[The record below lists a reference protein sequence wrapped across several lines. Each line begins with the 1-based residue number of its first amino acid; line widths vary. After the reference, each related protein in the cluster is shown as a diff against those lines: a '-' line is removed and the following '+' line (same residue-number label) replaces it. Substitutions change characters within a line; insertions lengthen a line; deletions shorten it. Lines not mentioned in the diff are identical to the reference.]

1 MTVVKFPRTKGRGR
15 YGDGTIVAQP
25 DGGFRV
31 QVSAGRD
38 PKTGKRLRY
47 SGYAPT
53 KDEARAL
60 KLKLCG
66 SAVAQ
71 EKTAKEPLRPH
82 AAEWTV
88 ASWLDEWKT
97 RTTRSKNG
105 NSQAFRDN
113 KSDHIKDHLGTILLT
128 ELREAD
134 VRTLVNTTLAKRHCG
149 MDPLA
154 PQTRDHVRDVLHAA
168 LREAV
173 LDEDV
178 ALPRNVA
185 TRVKVLDYDDEEFN
199 PRVLTD
205 AEYER
210 FLQAAA
216 RHDRIRERKLAG
228 RKLPVVPI
236 EAAFVLLAERGLRE
250 GELLGLQLRHI
261 DLDAGTLAIEQ
272 QLQPIRGGGPTK
284 GEPRRNGRNLMLCP
298 TKSKTSRRT
307 MHLTERSKT
316 VLRAH
321 LAALAALDAAFG
333 TWNPD
338 EMLFPTPNGIPMHP
352 ATLVHDHFHPICALA
367 SITPRSRRHPEG
379 LRVHDL
385 RHNSAT
391 RMLRKTK
398 DIDRVRRIHGWSS
411 LKMVQRYV
419 HLLAIDEEIEQ
430 SVAG

>member
-1 MTVVKFPRTKGRGR
+1 MTVVKFPRSKRRGR
-15 YGDGTIVAQP
+15 YGDGTIVEQQ
-25 DGGFRV
+25 GGRFRV

-38 PKTGKRLRY
+38 PKTGKRLRL
-47 SGYAPT
+47 SGYAQT
-53 KDEARAL
+53 KDAAMAL
-60 KLKLCG
+60 KRKLCG
-66 SAVAQ
+66 SAVERDKAPQ
-71 EKTAKEPLRPH
+71 ATARRS
-82 AAEWTV
+82 AAAWTV

-97 RTTRSKNG
+97 RTTKTKNG

-113 KSDHIKDHLGTILLT
+113 KSDHVKDHLGTILLT
-128 ELREAD
+128 ELREVD

-149 MDPLA
+149 MEPLSA
-154 PQTRDHVRDVLHAA
+154 QTRDHVRDVLHAA

-185 TRVKVLDYDDEEFN
+185 TRVKVLDYDPEEFN
-199 PRVLTD
+199 PRVLSD

-216 RHDRIRERKLAG
+216 RYDRIRERKLAG
-228 RKLPVVPI
+228 RKLPIVPI

-261 DLDAGTLAIEQ
+261 DVDAGTLAIEQ

-298 TKSKTSRRT
+298 TKSKTSQRT
-307 MHLTERSKT
+307 MHLTEQSKAA
-316 VLRAH
+316 LRAH
-321 LAALAALDAAFG
+321 LAALAALDARFG

-367 SITPRSRRHPEG
+367 HITPRSKRHPEG

-385 RHNSAT
+385 RHTSAT

-419 HLLAIDEEIEQ
+419 HLLAIDEELDER
-430 SVAG
+430 VAG

>member
-1 MTVVKFPRTKGRGR
+1 MSALVKFPRSKGRGR
-15 YGDGTIVAQP
+15 YGDGTVLELP
-25 DGGFRV
+25 DGRFRV

-38 PKTGKRLRY
+38 PKTGKRLRL

-53 KDEARAL
+53 KEAAMAL

-66 SAVAQ
+66 TAVER
-71 EKTAKEPLRPH
+71 EKAPKEAPRQR
-82 AAEWTV
+82 ADWTV

-97 RTTRSKNG
+97 RTTKTKNG

-113 KSDHIKDHLGTILLT
+113 KSDHIKDHLGSTLLT

-134 VRTLVNTTLAKRHCG
+134 VRTLVNTTLAKSHCG
-149 MDPLA
+149 MEPLA

-173 LDEDV
+173 LDEEV

-199 PRVLTD
+199 PRILTD

-210 FLQAAA
+210 FLNAAA
-216 RHDRIRERKLAG
+216 RHDRLRQQHFAG
-228 RKLPVVPI
+228 RKLPVVPM

-261 DLDAGTLAIEQ
+261 DLDKGTLTIEQ

-284 GEPRRNGRNLMLCP
+284 DQPRRNGRNLMLCA
-298 TKSKTSRRT
+298 TKSKASRRT
-307 MHLTERSKT
+307 MHLTERSK
-316 VLRAH
+316 VALRAH
-321 LAALAALDAAFG
+321 LAALDALDAHFG

-338 EMLFPTPNGIPMHP
+338 EMLFPTPNGIPTHP

-385 RHNSAT
+385 RHGSAT